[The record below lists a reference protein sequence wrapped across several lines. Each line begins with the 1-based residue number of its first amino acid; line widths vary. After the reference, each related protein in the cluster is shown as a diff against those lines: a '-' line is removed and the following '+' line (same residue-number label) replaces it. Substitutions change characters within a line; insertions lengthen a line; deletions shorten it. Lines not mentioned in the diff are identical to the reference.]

1 MLRFVKGTL
10 RRLVQ
15 YVFVSSGS
23 RESLRNI
30 LFARSFKVVKQAN
43 ELFCGMR
50 HGNIVMLA
58 FRQLLP
64 EINGKSR
71 LPFADIFC
79 CIQECPTQI
88 SGAAFLHLC
97 MSGIDLP

>member
-23 RESLRNI
+23 RESLWNI
-30 LFARSFKVVKQAN
+30 LFARSFKMVEQAN
-43 ELFCGMR
+43 ELLCGVR
-50 HGNIVMLA
+50 HSNIVMLA
-58 FRQLLP
+58 FRQLFP
-64 EINGKSR
+64 EINGKGR

-79 CIQECPTQI
+79 CI
-88 SGAAFLHLC
+88 
-97 MSGIDLP
+97 